1 MFYTSTNSFVPR
13 MKTSVFALAAILAST
28 VPALADQD
36 RSICLRTEDVDH
48 TQVLNDHQILF
59 YMHGKKVWLNTLQA
73 RCITLPNQDGFVWSS
88 AFPEFC
94 GGAETIRVVR
104 TGEVCQLGQ
113 FTPYEKPVNH
123 S

>member
-1 MFYTSTNSFVPR
+1 MFYTSINSFVPR
-13 MKTSVFALAAILAST
+13 MKTGVFALAAIVAFT
-28 VPALADQD
+28 VPALADD
-36 RSICLRTEDVDH
+36 NRSICLRTQDVDH

-59 YMHGKKVWLNTLQA
+59 YMRGQKIWLNTLQS
-73 RCITLPNQDGFVWSS
+73 RCITLPNQEGFTWSS

-104 TGEVCQLGQ
+104 TGEVCRLGQ
-113 FTPYEKPVNH
+113 FSPYEKPVNH

>member
-1 MFYTSTNSFVPR
+1 MFYTSINGFVPR
-13 MKTSVFALAAILAST
+13 VKTSVFALAATLVFAG
-28 VPALADQD
+28 PALADD
-36 RSICLRTEDVDH
+36 NRSICLQTHDVDH
-48 TQVLNDHQILF
+48 TQVLNDHQVLF
-59 YMHGKKVWLNTLQA
+59 YMRGKKVWLNTLQS
-73 RCITLPNQDGFVWSS
+73 RCITLPNQEGFVWSS